1 MAVMLAMV
9 PSAFPMALG
18 GSSSGGGGGGVVV
31 VVFVLLWTCASLIEN
46 LTA

>member
-18 GSSSGGGGGGVVV
+18 GSSSSGGGVVV